1 MDGYFANT
9 SGCYI
14 RFCTFGAVLIDLC
27 MSRRLLILIIILS
40 SFFSARAQPKHTLNG
55 YIKDASNGEALIG
68 AAIFV
73 KELST
78 GTSTNVYGFYSI
90 TLPGSNYSLE
100 ISYVGY
106 ATIHESIDLTQN
118 IRRDI
123 ELVPIARELEEV
135 VVTDEKEEHKATNN
149 EMSTNKLDVGII
161 KKIPSFLGE
170 ADVIKGI
177 QMLPGVSTV
186 GEGASGFNVRGGSV
200 GQNLVLLDEAPV
212 YNSSH
217 MLGFF
222 SIFNPDAVKDVKLYK
237 GAIPVKYGGR
247 ISSILDVRMKEG
259 SNKKLEISGGIGTI
273 FSRVAVEGPL
283 IKKKASF
290 IIAARRSYIDVLGRP
305 FVKALQNGASLNFYD
320 LTMKAN
326 YNISQRD
333 RIYLSGFFGRD
344 NFLFDKNQGFS
355 WGNATGT
362 LRWNHIFNQRLFANL
377 TGLYSNYD
385 YHLQFGKTS
394 KDRFTWSS
402 SISNYIFKPEL
413 TYFLNSKNELSFG
426 AEAIYYTFIPASAV
440 SVSNGNSR
448 NISLDKKYNFES
460 AFYAGNTHKIGKS
473 LMVDYGIRF
482 SDFNYFGPGTIYYYN
497 DTVPGVRRSVKAER
511 IYKNGESIVNYRNW
525 EPRASFKVQ
534 LTPSA
539 SIKGSYN
546 RLAQYLHLI
555 SNTTASN
562 PLDVWNPST
571 NNIKPEIGDHY
582 TLGYFRSLGKENQYE
597 VSLEGYYKS
606 TKNQIDYIDGA
617 NLLLNKYLE
626 GDLLTGTGRAYGLE
640 LFAQK
645 RTGRLNGWI
654 SYTLGRTE
662 LKVNGINRG
671 NWYPT
676 RYDQRHNIKVAA
688 FYDLSKRWS
697 VSANFVFVSGTPTTF
712 PTSRYV
718 VQGILVP
725 YNANESR
732 NNVRL
737 PSYNRLDIAFQ
748 LDGKRTNKKGKER
761 KNHSYWVFSAYNV
774 YARKNP
780 FSIYFSQTDQR
791 TPAGQPIPS
800 QANQLSIIG
809 SIVPAI
815 SYNFK
820 F

>member
-1 MDGYFANT
+1 MRFYTFISYFDLVCMLKK
-9 SGCYI
+9 SLFLFI
-14 RFCTFGAVLIDLC
+14 VL
-27 MSRRLLILIIILS
+27 
-40 SFFSARAQPKHTLNG
+40 SAFHSAQAQTKHTLNG
-55 YIKDASNGEALIG
+55 YVKDASNGEALIG
-68 AAIFV
+68 AAIFI
-73 KELST
+73 KELGT
-78 GTSTNVYGFYSI
+78 GTTTNVYGFYSI
-90 TLPGSNYSLE
+90 TLPGGNYSTE
-100 ISYVGY
+100 FSYVGY
-106 ATIHESIDLTQN
+106 TSILESIDLTQN

-123 ELVPIARELEEV
+123 ELVPSAKELEEI
-135 VVTDEKEEHKATNN
+135 VVTAESEEHKATNN
-149 EMSTNKLDVGII
+149 EMSTNKLDIATI

-170 ADVIKGI
+170 VDVIKSI

-186 GEGASGFNVRGGSV
+186 GDGASGFNVRGGSV

-222 SIFNPDAVKDVKLYK
+222 SVFNPDAVKDVKLYK

-259 SNKKLEISGGIGTI
+259 NSKKLEVSGGIGTI
-273 FSRVAVEGPL
+273 FSRAAIEGPL
-283 IKKKASF
+283 LKNKASF
-290 IIAARRSYIDVLGRP
+290 IIAARRSYIDVLARP

-326 YNISQRD
+326 YNINQRD
-333 RIYLSGFFGRD
+333 RVYLSGYFGRD

-385 YHLQFGKTS
+385 YHLQFGKDS
-394 KDRFTWSS
+394 NDQFTWNS

-413 TYFLNSKNELSFG
+413 TYFINSKNELSFG
-426 AEAIYYTFIPASAV
+426 TEAIYYTFVPANAV
-440 SVSNGNSR
+440 SVSNGDSR
-448 NISLDKKYNFES
+448 NISLSKKYNFES
-460 AFYAGNTHKIGKS
+460 AFYLGNTRKIGKA
-473 LMVDYGIRF
+473 LVVDYGMRF
-482 SDFNYFGPGTIYYYN
+482 SNFNYFGPGTIYSYN
-497 DTVPGVRRSVKAER
+497 DTVPGIRKSVKSEKT
-511 IYKNGESIVNYRNW
+511 YNSGESIMNYHNW
-525 EPRASFKVQ
+525 EPRASFKAQ
-534 LTPSA
+534 FTSSA

-546 RLAQYLHLI
+546 RMAQYLHLI

-571 NNIKPEIGDHY
+571 NNIKPEIGDQY
-582 TLGYFRSLGKENQYE
+582 TLGYFRNLGKENKYE
-597 VSLEGYYKS
+597 VSIEGYYKR

-617 NLLLNKYLE
+617 DLLLNKYLE
-626 GDLLTGTGRAYGLE
+626 GDLLSGLGRAYGLE
-640 LFAQK
+640 FFAQK
-645 RTGRLNGWI
+645 KTGRLNGWV
-654 SYTLGRTE
+654 SYTLGHTE

-671 NWYPT
+671 SWYPT

-697 VSANFVFVSGTPTTF
+697 VSANFVYVSGTPTTF

-718 VQGILVP
+718 VQGILIP
-725 YNANESR
+725 YNANDSR

-737 PSYNRLDIAFQ
+737 PSYNRLDIAFR
-748 LDGKRTNKKGKER
+748 LDGKRMKKGKER
-761 KNHSYWVFSAYNV
+761 KNQSYWVFSAYNV

-780 FSIYFSQTDQR
+780 FSIYFSQSDQR
-791 TPAGQPIPS
+791 IPPGQPIPS
-800 QANQLSIIG
+800 QAKQLSIIG